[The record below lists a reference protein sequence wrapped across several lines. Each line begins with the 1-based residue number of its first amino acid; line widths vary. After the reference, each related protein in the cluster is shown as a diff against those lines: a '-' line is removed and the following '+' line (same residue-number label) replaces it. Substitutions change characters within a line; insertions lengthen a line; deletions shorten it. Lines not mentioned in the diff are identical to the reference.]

1 MALPARN
8 SPLCFKD
15 GGGAS
20 WAPPL
25 ARSPK
30 NILDERHYTEWGAIV
45 YVKLY
50 LKLNP
55 VLQHFSQRFSLLKRQ
70 KGALLQACDRV

>member
-1 MALPARN
+1 M
-8 SPLCFKD
+8 
-15 GGGAS
+15 
-20 WAPPL
+20 
-25 ARSPK
+25 
-30 NILDERHYTEWGAIV
+30 ERGAIV

-55 VLQHFSQRFSLLKRQ
+55 VLQHFSRRFSLLKRQ